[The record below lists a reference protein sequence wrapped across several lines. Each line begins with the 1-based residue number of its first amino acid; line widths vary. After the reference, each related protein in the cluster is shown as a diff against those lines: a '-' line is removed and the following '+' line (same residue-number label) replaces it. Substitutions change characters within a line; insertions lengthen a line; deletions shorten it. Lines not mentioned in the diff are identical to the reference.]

1 MKKLLTTGA
10 ALATVFASLAAPA
23 FAAAP
28 RHQAPVANDAVTQY
42 LQRSHEELLAR
53 PSDVVTSEGR
63 VIGAD
68 PDQNIR
74 TQLLHDADPN
84 GF

>member
-1 MKKLLTTGA
+1 MKKTLAISVAMA
-10 ALATVFASLAAPA
+10 AVMASLASPA
-23 FAAAP
+23 VAAP
-28 RHQAPVANDAVTQY
+28 KHRAPVANDTRGPYGQPPGD
-42 LQRSHEELLAR
+42 QLLAR

-68 PDQNIR
+68 PDPNIR
-74 TQLLHDADPN
+74 TQLRRDPDPS

>member
-1 MKKLLTTGA
+1 MKKLLTTSA
-10 ALATVFASLAAPA
+10 ALATVFASLASPA
-23 FAAAP
+23 FAAP
-28 RHQAPVANDAVTQY
+28 KHQAPVANDAVAQY